1 MGSYHYR
8 VIDTTVEEEIGAP
21 WIGLRFMLYQL
32 LYKSI
37 YAFSAVYICLIHRSL
52 YICIQILMLYLFGKM
67 QETDVFTRDTC
78 RNTSTPAATVNLSS
92 LTSR

>member
-21 WIGLRFMLYQL
+21 WIGLRFMSYQF
-32 LYKSI
+32 YKSI
-37 YAFSAVYICLIHRSL
+37 YAFSAVYICSIHRSL
-52 YICIQILMLYLFGKM
+52 YICIQILMLDLFGKM